1 MRRFRLGAL
10 AGVLLLAACG
20 SGSTAENHQR
30 TVAGSGTLQALAQG
44 PGQTVAITPGD
55 ADFAP
60 GPLRYTFLVIAHDG
74 RVVSRPRA
82 TVWVARGLQ
91 DKPFLK
97 TTATLEPIGVPGVS
111 KAAKFGVESLYVA
124 HVRIPA
130 AGTYWV
136 LARPAG
142 ARIAGLGN
150 IVVNP
155 ESASPAV
162 GAPAPKSNTPT
173 LASTGGNFSTLTTAK
188 NPDPALYR
196 SSVAQAVAAH
206 APFVLTF
213 ATPKFCSS
221 RTCGP
226 VVDVVS
232 HVRRQFTKTPVRFIH
247 VEVYEH
253 NDPAQGYNRWMR
265 QWHLESEPWVF
276 LVGADGR
283 IKDKFEGSVSAGEL
297 QNAVRRELIR

>member
-1 MRRFRLGAL
+1 MPCSRLGVL

-20 SGSTAENHQR
+20 SGSTAEKQTR
-30 TVAGSGTLQALAQG
+30 TVARGTLQALAQG

-82 TVWVARGLQ
+82 TVWIARGLQ
-91 DKPFLK
+91 HRPFFK

-111 KAAKFGVESLYVA
+111 KAARFGVESLYVA
-124 HVRIPA
+124 HVRVPKP
-130 AGTYWV
+130 GTYWV

-150 IVVNP
+150 IVV
-155 ESASPAV
+155 EDHTASPAI
-162 GAPAPKSNTPT
+162 GARAPQSNTPT
-173 LASTGGNFSTLTTAK
+173 LSSTGGELATLTTSRR
-188 NPDPALYR
+188 PDPALYR
-196 SSVAQAVAAH
+196 WSVAQSLAARV
-206 APFVLTF
+206 PFILTF

-232 HVRRQFTKTPVRFIH
+232 HVRRQFPNTRVRFIH

-283 IKDKFEGSVSAGEL
+283 IKDKFEGSVSVGEL
-297 QNAVRRELIR
+297 QTAVRRELIR

>member
-1 MRRFRLGAL
+1 M
-10 AGVLLLAACG
+10 
-20 SGSTAENHQR
+20 
-30 TVAGSGTLQALAQG
+30 
-44 PGQTVAITPGD
+44 AITPGD

-97 TTATLEPIGVPGVS
+97 TIATLEPIGVPGVS
-111 KAAKFGVESLYVA
+111 KAARFGVQSLYVA
-124 HVRIPA
+124 RVRVPT

-142 ARIAGLGN
+142 AEIAGLGN
-150 IVVNP
+150 IVVRDQT
-155 ESASPAV
+155 ASPAV
-162 GAPAPKSNTPT
+162 GARAPRSNTPT
-173 LASTGGNFSTLTTAK
+173 LGSTGGDLATLTTSTR
-188 NPDPALYR
+188 PDRALYR
-196 SSVAQAVAAH
+196 WSVAQSLAAH
-206 APFVLTF
+206 VPFVLTF
-213 ATPKFCSS
+213 ATPKLCAS

-232 HVRRQFTKTPVRFIH
+232 HVRRRFADPRVRFIH
-247 VEVYEH
+247 VEVYDH

-283 IKDKFEGSVSAGEL
+283 IKDKFEGSVSVGEL
-297 QNAVRRELIR
+297 QAAVRRDLIR

>member
-1 MRRFRLGAL
+1 VPRSSLGAL

-20 SGSTAENHQR
+20 SGSTAEKQTR
-30 TVAGSGTLQALAQG
+30 TVAGGTLQALAQG

-82 TVWVARGLQ
+82 TVWIARGLKA
-91 DKPFLK
+91 KPFFK
-97 TTATLEPIGVPGVS
+97 TTASLEPIGVPGVS
-111 KAAKFGVESLYVA
+111 KAAKFGVQSLYVA
-124 HVRIPA
+124 HVRISTP
-130 AGTYWV
+130 GTYWV
-136 LARPAG
+136 LARPTG
-142 ARIAGLGN
+142 AQIAGLGN
-150 IVVNP
+150 IVVN
-155 ESASPAV
+155 EQTASPAV
-162 GAPAPKSNTPT
+162 GARAPRSNTPT
-173 LASTGGNFSTLTTAK
+173 LASTRGKLAPLTTSTR
-188 NPDPALYR
+188 PDPALYR
-196 SSVAQAVAAH
+196 WSVAQSLAAH
-206 APFVLTF
+206 VPFVLTF

-232 HVRRQFTKTPVRFIH
+232 HVRRQFAQTPVRFIH